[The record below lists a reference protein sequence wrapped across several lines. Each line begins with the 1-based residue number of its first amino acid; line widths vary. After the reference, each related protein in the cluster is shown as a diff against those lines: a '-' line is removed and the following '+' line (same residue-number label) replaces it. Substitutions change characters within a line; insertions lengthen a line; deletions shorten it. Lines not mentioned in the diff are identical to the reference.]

1 MSPIDEAELGFEQL
15 FRSHYAA
22 VLAYVSR
29 RTPPD
34 RVEDAVAEIF
44 LVAWRRR
51 DRVPEDPLPWLFS
64 VGRRVLSTDARTARR
79 RLLLWS
85 RLTHEP
91 VRTAP
96 APASGESGQ
105 VGAALARLAPRER
118 EALMLIAWEG
128 LTPTQAASVLGES
141 PGAFR
146 ARLHRARR
154 RMEALLAAEDQITKP
169 SEMLS

>member
-1 MSPIDEAELGFEQL
+1 M
-15 FRSHYAA
+15 
-22 VLAYVSR
+22 
-29 RTPPD
+29 
-34 RVEDAVAEIF
+34 
-44 LVAWRRR
+44 
-51 DRVPEDPLPWLFS
+51 
-64 VGRRVLSTDARTARR
+64 
-79 RLLLWS
+79 
-85 RLTHEP
+85 
-91 VRTAP
+91 
-96 APASGESGQ
+96 
-105 VGAALARLAPRER
+105 GAALARLAPRER